1 MAADVLT
8 REIATL
14 QLELADDNA
23 EEIKEKQWY
32 LDREAK
38 AVNDLS
44 AFYLNATTNWSHISL
59 HRTIGY
65 TQFAPAITV
74 DKGGSRFTSE
84 WGVFVAAE
92 AKVKDAFEGNVVFLG
107 AFKLFFC
114 LLFTSKNETLFF

>member
-8 REIATL
+8 REIAIL

-44 AFYLNATTNWSHISL
+44 AFYLNATMNWSHISL
-59 HRTIGY
+59 HRNTGY
-65 TQFAPAITV
+65 TQFAPVITV
-74 DKGGSRFTSE
+74 DEGGNRFTSD

-107 AFKLFFC
+107 AF
-114 LLFTSKNETLFF
+114 